1 MSVATPSNIRI
12 GRRVLNVSNIDKVL
26 YPAADFTKGDV
37 IHYYLRVANVLLPHL
52 KNRPLTLKRYPNGT
66 ASEYFYQKRCP
77 VFRQAWMT
85 TNEVRGGRAG
95 SIKFCGFNDAV
106 LWSWIANL
114 WWIEV

>member
-66 ASEYFYQKRCP
+66 TSQHFFEKQCP
-77 VFRQAWMT
+77 AHRPPWIKT
-85 TNEVRGGRAG
+85 TAVARSHGIGTEV
-95 SIKFCGFNDAV
+95 D
-106 LWSWIANL
+106 L
-114 WWIEV
+114 